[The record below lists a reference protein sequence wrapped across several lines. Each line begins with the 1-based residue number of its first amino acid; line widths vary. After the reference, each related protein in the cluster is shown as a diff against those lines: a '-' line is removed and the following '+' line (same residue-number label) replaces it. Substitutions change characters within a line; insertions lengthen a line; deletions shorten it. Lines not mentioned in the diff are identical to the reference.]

1 MLKIIRKYGVKAYF
15 RHKEIFMAETQL
27 TKDLKKAI
35 WFATKKMGVFGCF
48 EVTIGFYGKERVDY
62 MTLDTKG
69 NWRCYEIKISKSDF
83 HSKAKNTF
91 VGHYNYYVMPPELY
105 EEVKDEIPSHIGVF
119 IGNNNYC
126 YCKKNAKKQ
135 IVTIDEDILK
145 ISMIRSMNRDVEKN
159 IKSSDINILNRYKKK
174 IEEKEKE
181 LQRSHKSYFEIR
193 QENIGLREKIREL
206 ENQIRKDTNGR

>member
-1 MLKIIRKYGVKAYF
+1 
-15 RHKEIFMAETQL
+15 MAETQL
-27 TKDLKKAI
+27 TKDLKKSM

-69 NWRCYEIKISKSDF
+69 TWRCYEIKISKSDF

-105 EEVKDEIPSHIGVF
+105 EELKDEIPKHIGVF
-119 IGNNNYC
+119 VGTESYAF
-126 YCKKNAKKQ
+126 CKRNAKKQ
-135 IVTIDEDILK
+135 VLIVEEDILK

-159 IKSSDINILNRYKKK
+159 IKIDDENTINRYKRK
-174 IEEKEKE
+174 INSLEKEQTRNYETINKV
-181 LQRSHKSYFEIR
+181 RI
-193 QENIGLREKIREL
+193 ENMKLIDRIREL
-206 ENQIRKDTNGR
+206 EKNEIKKTT